1 MLLALEALNVVR
13 RAEAEA
19 AGEDFLPLRVGIGIN
34 TGSCVVGNVGSDQ
47 RFDYSV
53 LGDAV
58 NLASRLEGQTGAYRV
73 EVIIGSETARQ
84 IGDDFAT
91 LELDLIRVKGK
102 SEPETVHALLGGP
115 ALRRNPDYEALTAKN
130 RHMLARYRA
139 QDWPVAG
146 QLAAELEEMDGVG
159 ADLTA
164 LFAYHRE
171 RIKAFQAAPPGP
183 GWDGVFTATVK

>member
-1 MLLALEALNVVR
+1 
-13 RAEAEA
+13 
-19 AGEDFLPLRVGIGIN
+19 
-34 TGSCVVGNVGSDQ
+34 VVGNIGSDQ

-58 NLASRLEGQTGAYRV
+58 NLASRLEGQTAAYRV
-73 EVIIGSETARQ
+73 NVIIGAETAHR
-84 IGDDFAT
+84 IGNEFAT

-102 SEPETVHALLGGP
+102 QEPEIIHALLGGP
-115 ALRRNPDYEALTAKN
+115 ALRKNPNYDELAAKN

-139 QDWPVAG
+139 RDWPVAG

-159 ADLTA
+159 KDLTA

-171 RIKAFQAAPPGP
+171 RIRAFQAVPPRAICRTPFQGRP
-183 GWDGVFTATVK
+183 GLVNSMLCATIP